1 MPVGQE
7 ILIALGANMDSP
19 YGGPVETLSSALS
32 RLPEL
37 GLAVRAV
44 SKFYETPCFPAG
56 AGPDYVNA
64 CAHLTA
70 VPSPEA
76 VLAALHQ
83 IEAEH
88 DRKRDRRWGARSLD
102 LDLLA
107 IGGKVLPSLKYYQQ
121 WRDLS
126 PEAQGRLAPEQLIL
140 PHPRLQDRG
149 FVLVPLLDVAPDWC
163 HPVSGQTVR
172 QMHDAL
178 PAEARAEV
186 KPI

>member
-7 ILIALGANMDSP
+7 ILIALGANMKST
-19 YGGPVETLSSALS
+19 YGGPADTLSSALA

-37 GLAVRAV
+37 GLAVCKV
-44 SKFYETPCFPAG
+44 SRFYETPCFPAG

-64 CAHLTA
+64 CAHLSA
-70 VPSPEA
+70 DLSPEA

-107 IGGKVLPSLKYYQQ
+107 IGGNVLPSLKYYQE

-149 FVLVPLLDVAPDWC
+149 FVLVPLLDVAPDWR
-163 HPVSGQTVR
+163 HPVSGLSVR